1 MSKKYIGRR
10 SFLRAR
16 QHRRSCRALFV
27 NVNSVDILTVTAY
40 VTSRF
45 PSVDVSSVKQVLAYK
60 CKENSTALKMKSIR
74 YIW

>member
-1 MSKKYIGRR
+1 MFYYSLLDFFLNLVYI
-10 SFLRAR
+10 F
-16 QHRRSCRALFV
+16 
-27 NVNSVDILTVTAY
+27 IVTAY

>member
-1 MSKKYIGRR
+1 MY
-10 SFLRAR
+10 
-16 QHRRSCRALFV
+16 QV
-27 NVNSVDILTVTAY
+27 NIEHFSVGKTLLKGIFGFDVAAY